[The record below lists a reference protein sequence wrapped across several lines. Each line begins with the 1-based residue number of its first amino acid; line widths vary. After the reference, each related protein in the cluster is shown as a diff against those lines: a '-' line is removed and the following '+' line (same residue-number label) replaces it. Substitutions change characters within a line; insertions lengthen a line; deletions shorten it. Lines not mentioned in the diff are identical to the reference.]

1 MKINPVANSTSYVPA
16 EKSAKAVKTEAP
28 VTSKD
33 KIEISDL
40 AKSLKSADQSK
51 ISAIKEKI
59 DSGFYNSDTVIEKVA
74 EEILKEIRG
83 E

>member
-1 MKINPVANSTSYVPA
+1 MKINPVSTPKVYIPA
-16 EKSAKAVKTEAP
+16 EKPVKVPKAETQAVP
-28 VTSKD
+28 KD

-40 AKSLKSADQSK
+40 AKSFKSADQQK

-59 DSGFYNSDTVIEKVA
+59 DSGYYNSDEVIAKVA